1 MAALVALM
9 FVSIEPNTQYYI
21 DEVMKTP
28 EDFEG
33 DVHLRGQVEPGSIDS
48 SMSSFMLIGIEHSL
62 IIDFSGAAI
71 PDGFDEG
78 HTIAIKGQLLNSEKG
93 WILMAK
99 EIQTGCPSKYSE

>member
-1 MAALVALM
+1 MAALVAMM
-9 FVSIEPNTQYYI
+9 FVSIEPSTQYYI
-21 DEVMKTP
+21 DEVMESP
-28 EDFEG
+28 EDYEG
-33 DVHLRGQVEPGSIDS
+33 DVHLRGQVEPGTIDT
-48 SMSSFMLIGIEHSL
+48 SMSSFMLIGIEYSL

-78 HTIAIKGQLLNSEKG
+78 HTIAIKGQLLNSEQG